1 MPGRH
6 LLVCFPRVRLLL
18 AHVLLVA
25 ATCTQA
31 AEPSY
36 FKFSDLMNSDSGRAL
51 HDPAVKLYWATQPT
65 PEFAEVAPPDVYARR
80 GHCPRSR
87 QAWRGSR
94 TPRHDARGKRERGRH
109 PAQHWL
115 PGRERNDPRTQT
127 IH

>member
-6 LLVCFPRVRLLL
+6 RLVCFPRVRLLL
-18 AHVLLVA
+18 AHALLAA

-65 PEFAEVAPPDVYARR
+65 PEFAEVAPHRCLCPARPLLQRRRAGVLR
-80 GHCPRSR
+80 G
-87 QAWRGSR
+87 GV
-94 TPRHDARGKRERGRH
+94 
-109 PAQHWL
+109 
-115 PGRERNDPRTQT
+115 
-127 IH
+127 